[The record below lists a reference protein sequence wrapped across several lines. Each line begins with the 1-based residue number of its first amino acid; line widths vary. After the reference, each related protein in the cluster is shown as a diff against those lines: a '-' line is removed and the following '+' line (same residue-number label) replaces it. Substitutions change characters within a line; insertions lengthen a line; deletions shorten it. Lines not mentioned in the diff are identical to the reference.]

1 MANDNYKIFTAAD
14 IEKYHKGMLTPIQ
27 MHELEKAALDDPFL
41 ADAME
46 GYAGTGINITA
57 DMAELKKRLTEKT
70 SGGKIISITD
80 GGRKNFLWIKVA
92 AAIVVIA
99 GTALLANQFLFTK
112 KSADPIAQAETGK
125 KETIKITDSSSLSI
139 NPVTADTN
147 DKITTT
153 ATPDFKATEN
163 PASVTVDKKS
173 TTGIITKE
181 ATGAGAAKKN
191 EVNATTAAT
200 PPVAK
205 DLTRDET
212 SPREIQIAKSAKKY
226 QKQVAIQEEKNKE
239 VEAGQE
245 KVNPDY
251 LKNNRAIAGKKA
263 DEQSRNFI
271 SNTFRGRITDANNI
285 GVPFANVTNPQDNVG
300 TYSDAQGYFNLTY
313 PDTVLNVQVRSIGFE
328 NNKFQLRNNV
338 PTNQV
343 VLQDDRSLSEVVINS
358 QKPNAAARSRESN
371 IKMEESEPTDGWDNY
386 DSYLANNLKAPE
398 DFKNK
403 QVNKTEVAVS
413 FEVDKK
419 GDPTDFKIEKSLCST
434 CDKEAIR
441 LIKEGPK
448 WKRPAGKKAR
458 TTVIIN
464 F

>member
-1 MANDNYKIFTAAD
+1 MSNDNNIKIFTAAD

-27 MHELEKAALDDPFL
+27 MHDLEKAALDDPFL

-46 GYAGTGINITA
+46 GYAVTGINITD

-70 SGGKIISITD
+70 GGAKIISITD
-80 GGRKNFLWIKVA
+80 GRRKNLLWIKVA

-99 GTALLANQFLFTK
+99 SAALIANQFLFTK
-112 KSADPIAQAETGK
+112 KSADTIAQVETGK
-125 KETIKITDSSSLSI
+125 KEDIKNNDSSTVSI
-139 NPVTADTN
+139 NSVTTDTS
-147 DKITTT
+147 DKIIIT
-153 ATPDFKATEN
+153 ATPGLKATE
-163 PASVTVDKKS
+163 KS
-173 TTGIITKE
+173 TSANGNITKE
-181 ATGAGAAKKN
+181 TTGTGAAKKD
-191 EVNATTAAT
+191 EVNAVAAT
-200 PPVAK
+200 NPPPVAK
-205 DLTRDET
+205 ELVKNVT
-212 SPREIQIAKSAKKY
+212 SRQEIKTAESAKKY
-226 QKQVAIQEEKNKE
+226 QKQVAAQEEKNKE
-239 VEAGQE
+239 VASEDPVMAEDG
-245 KVNPDY
+245 
-251 LKNNRAIAGKKA
+251 LKKNSAVSSNRKA

-300 TYSDAQGYFNLTY
+300 TYSDARGYFNLTY

-328 NNKFQLRNNV
+328 NRNVQLRNNV
-338 PTNQV
+338 PANQV
-343 VLQDDRSLSEVVINS
+343 ILQDDRSLTEVVINT
-358 QKPNAAARSRESN
+358 QKTNAAARSRESN
-371 IKMEESEPTDGWDNY
+371 IKMVESEPTDGWNNY

-413 FEVDKK
+413 FEVDKM
-419 GDPTDFKIEKSLCST
+419 GDPTNFKIEKSLCAT

-458 TTVIIN
+458 TKVIIN